1 MKIFIASVYNEQSL
15 KWLDLQTEFIKKCT
29 SCEFERV
36 LFFHGNMNGFVKID
50 CPSVGAHEQHV
61 FGLNEIIKEFN
72 SHSSFTHCLILD
84 SDAFPVEKN
93 WECRMEKSMKLNSCH
108 VACPIRYENLD
119 TFFHPCV
126 VFFSK
131 EEENIKIV
139 VNPITN
145 LLGYSCDELVVMPT
159 KKTFPLL
166 KTNVFSPHPVASSI
180 YYDMFYHHGFGSRD
194 FRCRS
199 VHINH
204 YHKEKS
210 VEVLTNQVLSEPE
223 RFISKLMGKKIYD

>member
-15 KWLDLQTEFIKKCT
+15 RWFDLQTEFIKKCT

-36 LFFHGNMNGFVKID
+36 VFFHGNMSGFVRLD
-50 CPSVGAHEQHV
+50 CPSMDAHEQHV
-61 FGLNEIIKEFN
+61 FGLNKITEEFRSN
-72 SHSSFTHCLILD
+72 SSFTHCLILD

-93 WECRMEKSMKLNSCH
+93 WEDRIEKAMRLNSCC

-126 VFFSK
+126 VFFSR
-131 EEENIKIV
+131 EEENIRMGV
-139 VNPITN
+139 DQITN
-145 LLGYSCDELVVMPT
+145 LLGYSCDELVVMPK

-199 VHINH
+199 VHINN
-204 YHKEKS
+204 YYKEKS
-210 VEVLTNQVLSEPE
+210 VDLLTSQVLSEPV
-223 RFISKLMGKKIYD
+223 RFISKLMGKRMF